1 MPIMKRRTV
10 NRLVLLPVLLAI
22 LPGAAHAERWV
33 RSWAAAPQEV
43 LPASANSPMP
53 DLKDRTLRQ
62 VVRLSTG
69 GDTLRIRLT
78 NELSA
83 EPLKLGRVTIAASEP
98 DGRIVA
104 GSVQVVDFGGAVA
117 IPGHAPLVSAPI
129 AFKAKPLQR
138 VTISIHLPEGAE
150 APTIHAYSAATA
162 WIAAGDQ
169 TGAATLTAATTYN
182 RRVLIAAVD
191 VDGPRTARTVV
202 TLGDSITDGV
212 RGTDNADS
220 RYPDIL
226 AERLQKAGMRDVAV
240 ANLGLSGN
248 RILTDG
254 TGPNALSRFDRDV
267 LAAPGVSHVLVLEG
281 VNDIGSAARA
291 KLPLPTPETLIAA
304 YRQMIARGHAEGVK
318 VILCTILPY
327 KGAGYWTPE
336 GEAVRKAVN
345 AWILANRE
353 ADGAVDLAHAI
364 ADPAD
369 AEKMVKAY
377 DVGDALHPNDAGF
390 KAMAEA
396 VDLKLLR

>member
-1 MPIMKRRTV
+1 MKRRHV
-10 NRLVLLPVLLAI
+10 NRLILLPLFPALLAT
-22 LPGAAHAERWV
+22 AAVGHAEHWV

-62 VVRLSTG
+62 VVRLSAG
-69 GDTLRIRLT
+69 GTALRIRLT
-78 NELSA
+78 NELSEA
-83 EPLKLGRVTIAASEP
+83 PLTLGRVTIAATEP

-104 GSVQVVDFGGAVA
+104 NSVRVVDFGGATA
-117 IPGHAPLVSAPI
+117 IPAHAPLVSAPI
-129 AFKAKPLQR
+129 AFKVAPLQR
-138 VTISIHLPEGAE
+138 VTISIHLPEGAA

-169 TGAATLTAATTYN
+169 TGAATLADAATYG
-182 RRVLIAAVD
+182 RRAIIAAVD
-191 VDGPRTARTVV
+191 VDAPRTARTVV

-212 RGTDNADS
+212 RATDDADT
-220 RYPDIL
+220 RYPDLL

-267 LAAPGVSHVLVLEG
+267 LAVPHVSHVLVLEG

-291 KLPLPTPETLIAA
+291 KQPLPTPQSMIAA
-304 YRQMIARGHAEGVK
+304 YRQMIARAHAEGVK

-345 AWILANRE
+345 AWMLSTRE
-353 ADGAVDLAHAI
+353 ADGVVDLARAI

-369 AEKMVKAY
+369 PDRMAKPY

-390 KAMAEA
+390 KVMAEA